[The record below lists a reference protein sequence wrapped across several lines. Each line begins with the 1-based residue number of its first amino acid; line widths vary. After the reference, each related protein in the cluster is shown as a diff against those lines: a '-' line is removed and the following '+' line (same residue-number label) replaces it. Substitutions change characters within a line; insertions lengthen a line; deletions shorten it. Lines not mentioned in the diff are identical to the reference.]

1 MSALT
6 AKKGAPS
13 GIQAEHARSASESGV
28 TMSGNSDSHISA
40 ANAITQ
46 TPSGTALSATTTQV
60 LSGDSTQ
67 STPLNAGQSSKKGP
81 AKLSRK
87 DTAGKDVKDAK
98 PRPSPATPSEPAI
111 DPLSHHIFVRTNT
124 DRAIPPK
131 LRGPGRPDSP
141 ANESLPRPSADLAAK
156 QSPLQPEHLRD
167 RRKPASFLSRLSMI
181 GNKKRGDDM
190 DDAASE
196 ISDMRTEGANA
207 VVFSSD
213 IDFNGYIPRHKEPP
227 RYIRVRTHHKK
238 EKEFNRMF
246 LAQELVGTEA
256 PHEDAVENPAIN
268 GAPVQ
273 PVRGFGR
280 KDLNPGGPIW
290 AMEFSKDGKYL
301 ATAGRDR
308 VVRVWAVIATQEDR
322 KAYEEESVCADV
334 GAGERLSAPVFRPRP
349 IREFS
354 GHTGEILDLSWSK
367 NNFLLSS
374 SMDKTVRLWHLS
386 RDECLCTFKHK
397 DFVTSI
403 AFHPRDDRFF
413 LAGSLDSILRLWS
426 IPDKSVAYSS
436 QIADLVTAVAFS
448 PDGKTC
454 IAGCL
459 NGLCTFY
466 ETEGLKFETQMHVRS
481 SRGKNAKGSK
491 ITGIQT
497 MTSPPDEPD
506 GEVKVLV
513 TSNDSRVR
521 IYNLRDKA
529 LELKFKG
536 HENTSNQIR
545 ASFSDDGNYVICGSE
560 DKRAFIWSTGPSQSD
575 NKEKRPTEHFE
586 ANSAIITQAIFA
598 PAATRQLLQAS
609 HDPIFTLCNP
619 PPVTLMS
626 REEAN
631 MSQTTLGQESV
642 PDKSFAIKKP
652 VETPAYLARAK
663 HHDGNVVVTTDHS
676 GIIKVFRQD
685 CAFAKRRHD
694 SWEVGSTLS
703 RRVGKDG
710 LLGRSGSVKTS
721 TSTGTREP
729 ASRRGSISQAPSGL
743 GPGTPQLS
751 SERIMS
757 WRQGVEGT
765 PSRPNS
771 IALATPARS
780 ERSMS
785 PAKARTPIP
794 PNVHNAASE
803 ARRQPYASS
812 LASPPLQ
819 PTSPSSSVKTS
830 DQDRLDRP
838 QPPPPSFTFRS
849 VDEEDEPTEGG
860 PPRVET
866 GGPTLSFWNLNRWKG
881 IGSTLKGNNTGNGPT
896 SASTERRDSKTSE
909 SGAMLTP
916 VPESDDR
923 RRKSLGSR
931 VIGPQSTSPD
941 KTEQSGRRKS
951 LPAKDLLAPP
961 SGGRPHYD
969 RQTSVVS
976 TLTSEEISD
985 PETSDKGEI
994 QCSKCGGR
1002 EFKSKKVAGQ
1012 QKLVCSQCGRIHD
1025 N

>member
-1 MSALT
+1 MKEA
-6 AKKGAPS
+6 
-13 GIQAEHARSASESGV
+13 
-28 TMSGNSDSHISA
+28 
-40 ANAITQ
+40 
-46 TPSGTALSATTTQV
+46 
-60 LSGDSTQ
+60 
-67 STPLNAGQSSKKGP
+67 
-81 AKLSRK
+81 
-87 DTAGKDVKDAK
+87 KDVTK
-98 PRPSPATPSEPAI
+98 SPATPSEPAI

-141 ANESLPRPSADLAAK
+141 ANESLPRPSADLSAK
-156 QSPLQPEHLRD
+156 QVPLHPEHLRD
-167 RRKPASFLSRLSMI
+167 KRKPASFLSRLSMI
-181 GNKKRGDDM
+181 GNKKRMDDM
-190 DDAASE
+190 SDNASE

-207 VVFSSD
+207 VAFASD

-238 EKEFNRMF
+238 TKEFNRMF

-256 PHEDAVENPAIN
+256 PHDDATENAAIN

-290 AMEFSKDGKYL
+290 AMEFSRDGKFL

-322 KAYEEESVCADV
+322 KAYEEESV
-334 GAGERLSAPVFRPRP
+334 GANAGAAERLSAPVFRPRP

-448 PDGKTC
+448 PDGKTS

-560 DKRAFIWSTGPSQSD
+560 DKQAFIWSTGPSQSD

-609 HDPIFTLCNP
+609 HDPLFTLCNP

-631 MSQTTLGQESV
+631 MSQTTLGLESV
-642 PDKSFAIKKP
+642 PDKTLAIKKP
-652 VETPAYLARAK
+652 VETPAFIARSK
-663 HHDGNVVVTTDHS
+663 HHDGNVVVTTDHA

-694 SWEVGSTLS
+694 SWEAGSTFS

-721 TSTGTREP
+721 TSAGTREP
-729 ASRRGSISQAPSGL
+729 ASRRGSISQAPPSGL
-743 GPGTPQLS
+743 GPGTPQFS

-785 PAKARTPIP
+785 PAKSRTPIAP
-794 PNVHNAASE
+794 TAHNAASE

-819 PTSPSSSVKTS
+819 PTSPTSSVKTN
-830 DQDRLDRP
+830 DQDRLAMLDRPP
-838 QPPPPSFTFRS
+838 QPPPPSFTFKS
-849 VDEEDEPTEGG
+849 VDEEEEDKDPGLHVDPTGASY
-860 PPRVET
+860 
-866 GGPTLSFWNLNRWKG
+866 SFWNLNRWRGK
-881 IGSTLKGNNTGNGPT
+881 GSTGKTGAGNGLGSVSPDRGRK
-896 SASTERRDSKTSE
+896 STEV
-909 SGAMLTP
+909 GAGTTLPP
-916 VPESDDR
+916 VPESDG

-931 VIGPQSTSPD
+931 VIQPHSTSPD
-941 KTEQSGRRKS
+941 KTEHGGRRKS
-951 LPAKDLLAPP
+951 VPCKDGLLTPP
-961 SGGRPHYD
+961 GGRPNYD
-969 RQTSVVS
+969 RQASVVS
-976 TLTSEEISD
+976 TLTSEEISNPD
-985 PETSDKGEI
+985 DDGDQA
-994 QCSKCGGR
+994 QCSKCGSG

-1012 QKLVCSQCGRIHD
+1012 QRLVCSQCGRIRDH
-1025 N
+1025 